1 MSAMDYEKAVSVK
14 VLRPYV
20 IEVTF
25 ADGLVR
31 QIDLAPELYGEV
43 FEPLK
48 DPEYFAR
55 VAIDPALG
63 VVVWPNGADF
73 SPEFLYSG
81 GAVTADTES
90 A

>member
-1 MSAMDYEKAVSVK
+1 MPKYEKAVMVR

-20 IEVTF
+20 LEVVF

-31 QIDLAPELYGEV
+31 QIDLERQLYGEI

-48 DPEYFAR
+48 EPEFFAR
-55 VAIDPALG
+55 VTLDPALG
-63 VVVWPNGADF
+63 TVVWPNGADF

-81 GAVTADTES
+81 GAVTADAEG